1 MFSVFVDSIIEETGF
16 SRSLVSTLYAA
27 GSGVSAVMVAMVSRM
42 ADRVGPRRVLLFV
55 GTALGAV
62 CLVLATAQALVVF
75 LVAFAGLRALGQG
88 SLPVNGTL
96 LIAQWFS
103 RYRARAVAVM
113 SLGFALSTAILPPLS
128 RFLIDGYGWREAYA
142 VLGVMVWVLI
152 LPGTFFL
159 VRDTPEEA
167 GLLPDGEQRAAGP
180 PQAVPHATGPDA
192 RRVFTSTSFWALAL
206 PQATPALV
214 ITAMVFHQTGIFE
227 EQGLSATTAGAVFVP
242 FAISSALS
250 AVAGGVLIDR
260 FGPRRV
266 FVSAMVLLLI
276 ALGWLQYVDT
286 VAEAVLYAL
295 ILGASGSL
303 SQTIGGVI
311 WAHFYGRHRLGRI
324 QGSGMMVGIAG
335 AAIGPLPLA
344 LLEDAF
350 NGFSQ
355 GLLALMILPVL
366 AIIVISSARPV
377 IDTVGQPSAT

>member
-1 MFSVFVDSIIEETGF
+1 
-16 SRSLVSTLYAA
+16 
-27 GSGVSAVMVAMVSRM
+27 MVAMVSRM

-55 GTALGAV
+55 GTALGMV
-62 CLVLATAQALVVF
+62 CLILATAQALVVF

-128 RFLIDGYGWREAYA
+128 RFLIDDYGWREAYA
-142 VLGVMVWVLI
+142 VLGVMVWVLV

-180 PQAVPHATGPDA
+180 PQAVPDTTGPDT

-206 PQATPALV
+206 PQATPSLV

-260 FGPRRV
+260 FGPRQV
-266 FVSAMVLLLI
+266 FIGAMVLLLV
-276 ALGWLQYVDT
+276 ALGWLQFVDT
-286 VAEAVLYAL
+286 VPEAVVYAL

-303 SQTIGGVI
+303 SQTISGVI

-350 NGFSQ
+350 NGFGQ

-366 AIIVISSARPV
+366 AIIIISSARPV
-377 IDTVGQPSAT
+377 VDTVGQPGATLNPDSKR